1 MIFKIKRQEFRN
13 FSLIKDK
20 IIAILITLVLGLLF
34 FEFSNP
40 NLTHDILWNI
50 FIIDS
55 LCCLVFQIN
64 FFLNYLWLHQNAGI

>member
-1 MIFKIKRQEFRN
+1 MTFKTKKTGIPN

-20 IIAILITLVLGLLF
+20 IIAILITLVLGLLV
-34 FEFSNP
+34 FEFLNP

-55 LCCLVFQIN
+55 LCCLIFQIN
-64 FFLNYLWLHQNAGI
+64 FF